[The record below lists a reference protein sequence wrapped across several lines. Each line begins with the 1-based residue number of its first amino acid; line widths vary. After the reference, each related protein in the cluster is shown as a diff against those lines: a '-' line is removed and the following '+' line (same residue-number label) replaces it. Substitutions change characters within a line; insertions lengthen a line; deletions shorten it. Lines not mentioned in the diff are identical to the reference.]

1 MCIHWQNMNYLLKN
15 NNHMK
20 KTALFTILTL
30 LSWAYTQA
38 QSCDPEFLSRDGLQH
53 FTKSQ
58 VYIENLE
65 QGTHE
70 KVVEELELLVKTD
83 SLWCYEVYLQ
93 LGRVCEEIYAKK
105 KTTNKI
111 DYLKKAIL
119 YYKKYSILKPNNTI
133 VVGKIA
139 ELQALLE
146 LAKST
151 VNNDDNIEMVYVEG
165 MLNSDTTD
173 CIHSFYIGKYEVT
186 QAQWEAVMGSNPSH
200 FKGPNLPV
208 ENVSYYDVQLFINEL
223 NRLTGNNYRLPTEK
237 EWEYAMHGGKN
248 QEPYTYSGS
257 YSATKV
263 GWVKENSNGR
273 THPVGE
279 KDPNSIGIYDM
290 TGNVAE
296 FLMKKHH
303 ARGYKRGDYD
313 YYIATG
319 YSWRSFESFE
329 SNSWMG
335 IKKNA
340 EIGFRMVIS
349 ATNYS
354 SEEQNWDTMISE
366 KEQRRVLQYEQYNK
380 QREQEE
386 RAKINNAFRFLPTI
400 GFDFKNLELK
410 TVLLGASGSIGPVYV
425 MALYQQKN
433 NFHFALGGKLA
444 LYNREWRSS
453 LGICGG
459 IAYSTTENV
468 GLNVGLT
475 FSRNKNYDSVFGN
488 LMLGTLIYKN
498 RIIPLLGIGIAIP

>member
-1 MCIHWQNMNYLLKN
+1 
-15 NNHMK
+15 MK
-20 KTALFTILTL
+20 KTALFIILTL
-30 LSWAYTQA
+30 LSWAYSQA

-58 VYIENLE
+58 VYIDNLE

-119 YYKKYSILKPNNTI
+119 YYKKYSTLKPNNTM

-248 QEPYTYSGS
+248 QEPYTFSGS

-263 GWVKENSNGR
+263 GWVEENSNGR

-296 FLMKKHH
+296 FLMEKHH
-303 ARGYKRGDYD
+303 ARDYKRGDYD

-319 YSWRSFESFE
+319 YSWRPSE

-335 IKKNA
+335 TGKNA
-340 EIGFRMVIS
+340 EMGFRLVIS
-349 ATNYS
+349 AMNYS
-354 SEEQNWDTMISE
+354 MEEQNWDTMISE
-366 KEQRRVLQYEQYNK
+366 KEQRRVIQYEKNARQYEQEK
-380 QREQEE
+380 
-386 RAKINNAFRFLPTI
+386 RAKINNAFRFIPTI
-400 GFDFKNLELK
+400 GFDFDNLDFDNFDFKNLELKK

-433 NFHFALGGKLA
+433 NFHFALGGKLV
-444 LYNREWRSS
+444 LYSFNLNRKWRSS

-475 FSRNKNYDSVFGN
+475 YSWNENYDSDFGG
-488 LMLGTLIYKN
+488 LVLGTLIYKN
-498 RIIPLLGIGIAIP
+498 RIIPLLGIGIAFP

>member
-1 MCIHWQNMNYLLKN
+1 
-15 NNHMK
+15 MK
-20 KTALFTILTL
+20 KTALFIILTL
-30 LSWAYTQA
+30 LSWAYSQA

-58 VYIENLE
+58 VYIDNLE

-119 YYKKYSILKPNNTI
+119 YYKKYSTLKPNNTM

-200 FKGPNLPV
+200 FKGPSLPV

-296 FLMKKHH
+296 FLMEKHH
-303 ARGYKRGDYD
+303 ARGYERGDYD

-319 YSWRSFESFE
+319 YSWRSSE

-340 EIGFRMVIS
+340 EMGFRLVIS
-349 ATNYS
+349 AMNYS
-354 SEEQNWDTMISE
+354 TEEQNWDTMISE
-366 KEQRRVLQYEQYNK
+366 KEQRRVIQYEKNARQYEQEK
-380 QREQEE
+380 
-386 RAKINNAFRFLPTI
+386 RAKINNAFRFIPTI
-400 GFDFKNLELK
+400 GFDFDNLDFDNFDFKNLELKK

-433 NFHFALGGKLA
+433 NFHFALGGKLV
-444 LYNREWRSS
+444 LYSFNLNREWRSS

-475 FSRNKNYDSVFGN
+475 YSWNENYDSDFGG
-488 LMLGTLIYKN
+488 LVLGTLIYKN
-498 RIIPLLGIGIAIP
+498 RIIPLLGIGIAFP